1 MPTIV
6 TRPSKYRSGTLRVL
20 TSVALIA
27 SVARRLSAQT
37 PDSTQFRCDG
47 KTITAIDIQPH
58 PPAVI
63 GDDPSGFRRA
73 VQHFLFQSGTTRE
86 RAIRPF
92 ILARVGQKCEDSR
105 LPEIARVVR
114 EQPYIASVTLRA
126 VPDGGDGVRLVFAT
140 VDEVPV
146 IIGGGLTKSSL
157 SNLKYGNSN
166 IGGNGLLMS
175 GQWRDGRAYRDALAL
190 TMRQYG
196 LFDQPIIASLDALR
210 STLGGNLT
218 VAISRPF
225 LSDLQHIAWYAGG
238 MHDNSY
244 RAFVRESGPTLS
256 LPIKRDIWAM
266 GAVAR
271 YGWRGGGAMIGPVAT
286 YEKSR
291 PATEAVI
298 ASDAGVIPADTSIL
312 NNLYPPF
319 RTFRVGVA
327 GGLRWLNYMHVTG
340 FDALIGEQDV
350 GRGFQ
355 VAGTVERGLS
365 AFSATNKSSLVSIDV
380 YTGAGTPKSFVGLAA
395 RAEELPAGGGGS
407 WSAAVVS
414 GRTAWYFRPSDRR
427 TIEANFEF
435 AGGWRP
441 QLPLQLSLGD
451 KASQF
456 RGYNGAALPGGQRS
470 VLSLEQR
477 QLAFTTGRFAQWG
490 TALFTELGNTWSGG
504 VPFGET
510 KTRASIGVGLL
521 AAVPPKSRRML
532 RADIAIPVTGSA
544 PKTWVLR
551 VFSIDATRFFWRDPN
566 DLAPVRAGAPASPIF
581 GWP

>member
-427 TIEANFEF
+427 TIEAELRVCRRLAPAVAAPTLAWRQSEPVPRLQRRGAPRRPALGVELGTAAACLHDRPIRAMGNGVVHRTRKHVVGRRAVRRNEDAREHRRRL
-435 AGGWRP
+435 AGCRP
-441 QLPLQLSLGD
+441 
-451 KASQF
+451 SQVAPNVA
-456 RGYNGAALPGGQRS
+456 RGYRNSRHRKRAEDVGASRVLDRRNAL
-470 VLSLEQR
+470 
-477 QLAFTTGRFAQWG
+477 
-490 TALFTELGNTWSGG
+490 
-504 VPFGET
+504 
-510 KTRASIGVGLL
+510 LL
-521 AAVPPKSRRML
+521 ARPE
-532 RADIAIPVTGSA
+532 
-544 PKTWVLR
+544 
-551 VFSIDATRFFWRDPN
+551 
-566 DLAPVRAGAPASPIF
+566 
-581 GWP
+581 